1 MHNSV
6 NRRAVHN
13 LQLSAG
19 VTYVFTCGDVSLPAA
34 AARLRLSC
42 IMRCTVLLQSTRSFP
57 SLVKKP
63 VFFPRAHAR
72 IRLVHET
79 TAGASKPGIRK

>member
-1 MHNSV
+1 MENTDVVHNSV

-19 VTYVFTCGDVSLPAA
+19 VTYVFACGDVSLPAA
-34 AARLRLSC
+34 AVRLRLSC

-63 VFFPRAHAR
+63 VFFACACAYK
-72 IRLVHET
+72 
-79 TAGASKPGIRK
+79 AGSRDNSWRQ